1 MSVRAFTLDSGNNL
15 YSEMYG
21 KSYYTSD
28 GITGT
33 RATRNAT
40 VSNQKILA
48 RNIAASHN
56 SELRNAYE
64 YLEEGNISAFQSVI
78 NEIKSNESAKQRT
91 YNISDSEIESAIES
105 AYEQVVGADYD
116 TSLTAKKQGSFESGF
131 KQNFFGGIFYG
142 DCKSAAEYTAERR
155 GTEVNSDEQAKKNGG
170 KAIGAITTIGASA
183 AGIAGVCKLF
193 ATGTMGVIGNA
204 LVASMAAHPVGW
216 LVGLGIVALT
226 AFSAITKK

>member
-64 YLEEGNISAFQSVI
+64 YLEDGNVSAFQSVI
-78 NEIKSNESAKQRT
+78 NGIKANESAKQRT

-116 TSLTAKKQGSFESGF
+116 TSLAGTKQGSFESGF
-131 KQNFFGGIFYG
+131 NQNFFFGLFSG
-142 DCKSAAEYTAERR
+142 DAKSAAEYTAERR
-155 GTEVNSDEQAKKNGG
+155 GTKVNADEQNQKNLG
-170 KAIGAITTIGASA
+170 KA
-183 AGIAGVCKLF
+183 AGVATTTAVAGVAAFAVAKIGLSAIGTALAGLF
-193 ATGTMGVIGNA
+193 SG
-204 LVASMAAHPVGW
+204 PVGW
-216 LVGLGIVALT
+216 AALIVGAVGTAIALT
-226 AFSAITKK
+226 RK